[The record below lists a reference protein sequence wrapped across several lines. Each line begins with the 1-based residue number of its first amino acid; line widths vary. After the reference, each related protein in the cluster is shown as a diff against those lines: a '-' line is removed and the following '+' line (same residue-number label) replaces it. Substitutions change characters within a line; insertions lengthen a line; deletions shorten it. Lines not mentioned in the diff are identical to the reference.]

1 MGLLGGFGARLYSGQ
16 SSVDFV
22 GRRRTWYVLSA
33 IILIVAVGALLI
45 RGLNLG
51 VEFRGGAV
59 YTVPQATCSVIDAR
73 DASADV
79 LGSTP
84 TVTETGAGLLRV
96 QTEALDQATSLR
108 VIEALAVTCDVA
120 EEAISVQ
127 LVGPSWGQEITSKA
141 IQALIV
147 FLVLVTIFLSIYF
160 EWRMAVAALVALA
173 HDVLITIGIYALL
186 GLQVTPATVIGVL
199 TILGY
204 SLYDTVVVF
213 DKVKEDTRGITAQSM
228 ATYGEAANRA
238 VNQVLIRSIN
248 TSITS
253 LLPVLAII
261 IVGAGILGAGT
272 LLDLAVAL
280 AIGMAAGTYSS
291 IFVATPVL
299 VDLKERQ
306 PEIKSLAVRVHARRA
321 GQARERQGG
330 QPGSGS
336 AGHGDGVATVAD
348 NADDGGNGPGST
360 DGEGAGIDLGDTTII
375 AGPRTQRRRQPR
387 SKRSGPK

>member
-1 MGLLGGFGARLYSGQ
+1 MGLLGGFGARLYTGE
-16 SSVDFV
+16 SSIDFV
-22 GRRRTWYVLSA
+22 GRRRTWYIVSA
-33 IILIVAVGALLI
+33 VILIVAIGALLI

-59 YTVPQATCSVIDAR
+59 YTVPQASCSVIDAR
-73 DASADV
+73 DTTAGV

-108 VIEALAVTCDVA
+108 VIEALATTCGVT

-141 IQALIV
+141 IQALLV

-228 ATYGEAANRA
+228 MTYGDAANKA

-248 TSITS
+248 TSVTS
-253 LLPVLAII
+253 LLPVVAII

-291 IFVATPVL
+291 IFIATPVL

-321 GQARERQGG
+321 GQARERQSRATTPPSSGRGKEGG
-330 QPGSGS
+330 ESV
-336 AGHGDGVATVAD
+336 DGVEG
-348 NADDGGNGPGST
+348 DDT
-360 DGEGAGIDLGDTTII
+360 GEVSESGVDLGDSTII
-375 AGPRTQRRRQPR
+375 AGPRTQPRRQPR
-387 SKRSGPK
+387 SKRGGPK

>member
-22 GRRRTWYVLSA
+22 GRRRTWYVMSA
-33 IILIVAVGALLI
+33 IILIIAIAALLI

-59 YTVPQATCSVIDAR
+59 YTLPQSSCSVIDAR
-73 DASADV
+73 EATAAI

-96 QTEALDQATSLR
+96 QTEALEQPTSLR
-108 VIEALAVTCDVA
+108 VIDALSTTCGVSTD
-120 EEAISVQ
+120 AISVQ

-141 IQALIV
+141 LQALVV

-173 HDVLITIGIYALL
+173 HDVVITVGLFALL

-228 ATYGEAANRA
+228 RTFGEAANRA

-261 IVGAGILGAGT
+261 VIGAGILGAGT

-291 IFVATPVL
+291 IFIATPVL

-321 GQARERQGG
+321 GQAREQKSSPATGESVEG
-330 QPGSGS
+330 EPEAAQPN
-336 AGHGDGVATVAD
+336 VELT
-348 NADDGGNGPGST
+348 
-360 DGEGAGIDLGDTTII
+360 DTTII
-375 AGPRTQRRRQPR
+375 AGPRTQPRRQPK

>member
-16 SSVDFV
+16 SQINFV
-22 GRRRTWYVLSA
+22 GRRRTWYILSA
-33 IILIVAVGALLI
+33 VILIVAIAALLI

-59 YTVPQATCSVIDAR
+59 YTVPSATCSVIDAR
-73 DASADV
+73 EATADV
-79 LGSTP
+79 IGADP

-96 QTEALDQATSLR
+96 QTGALDQTTSLQ
-108 VIEALAVTCDVA
+108 VIEALSSTCGVS

-127 LVGPSWGQEITSKA
+127 LVGPTWGQEITSKA
-141 IQALIV
+141 IQALLV

-160 EWRMAVAALVALA
+160 EWRMAAAALVALA
-173 HDVLITIGIYALL
+173 HDVVITVGIYALV

-228 ATYGEAANRA
+228 VTYGEAANKS
-238 VNQVLIRSIN
+238 VNRMLVRSIN

-261 IVGAGILGAGT
+261 VVGAGLLGAGT

-291 IFVATPVL
+291 IFIATPFL
-299 VDLKERQ
+299 VQLKERQ
-306 PEIKSLAVRVHARRA
+306 PDIKSLAVRVHARRA
-321 GQARERQGG
+321 GQARAERGG
-330 QPGSGS
+330 TSRTAADGGEGDDAGAEGDDSTETPGS
-336 AGHGDGVATVAD
+336 
-348 NADDGGNGPGST
+348 
-360 DGEGAGIDLGDTTII
+360 ELGDTTII
-375 AGPRTQRRRQPR
+375 AGPRSQPRRQPR
-387 SKRSGPK
+387 SKRAGPK

>member
-1 MGLLGGFGARLYSGQ
+1 
-16 SSVDFV
+16 
-22 GRRRTWYVLSA
+22 
-33 IILIVAVGALLI
+33 
-45 RGLNLG
+45 
-51 VEFRGGAV
+51 
-59 YTVPQATCSVIDAR
+59 
-73 DASADV
+73 
-79 LGSTP
+79 
-84 TVTETGAGLLRV
+84 V
-96 QTEALDQATSLR
+96 QTEALDQPTSLR
-108 VIEALAVTCDVA
+108 VIEALATTCGVT

-141 IQALIV
+141 LQALLV

-228 ATYGEAANRA
+228 MTYGDAANKA

-253 LLPVLAII
+253 LLPVVAII

-291 IFVATPVL
+291 IFIATPVL
-299 VDLKERQ
+299 VGLKERQ

-321 GQARERQGG
+321 GQARERQSRSTTPPSSVGG
-330 QPGSGS
+330 SEGGD
-336 AGHGDGVATVAD
+336 AVDGVEG
-348 NADDGGNGPGST
+348 DDA
-360 DGEGAGIDLGDTTII
+360 GELSESGVDLGDTTII

>member
-16 SSVDFV
+16 SSINFV
-22 GRRRTWYVLSA
+22 GRRRTWYIMSA
-33 IILIVAVGALLI
+33 VILVVAIAALLI

-51 VEFRGGAV
+51 VEFKGGAV
-59 YTVPQATCSVIDAR
+59 YTVTNPTCSVIDAR
-73 DASADV
+73 ESTADV

-84 TVTETGAGLLRV
+84 TVTETGAGLIRV
-96 QTEALDQATSLR
+96 QTEPLDQATSLQ
-108 VIEALAVTCDVA
+108 VIDALSQTCGVSAEAV
-120 EEAISVQ
+120 SVQ
-127 LVGPSWGQEITSKA
+127 LVGPTWGQEITSKA
-141 IQALIV
+141 LQALVV

-160 EWRMAVAALVALA
+160 EWRMAAAALVALA
-173 HDVLITIGIYALL
+173 HDVVITVGIYALV

-228 ATYGEAANRA
+228 LTYGEVANRS
-238 VNQVLIRSIN
+238 VNQMLIRSIN

-261 IVGAGILGAGT
+261 VVGAGLLGAGT

-291 IFVATPVL
+291 IFIATPFL
-299 VDLKERQ
+299 VQLKERE
-306 PEIKSLAVRVHARRA
+306 PDIKSLAVRVHARRA
-321 GQARERQGG
+321 GQAR
-330 QPGSGS
+330 S
-336 AGHGDGVATVAD
+336 AKSRPEG
-348 NADDGGNGPGST
+348 DDGEDEGS
-360 DGEGAGIDLGDTTII
+360 DEDASPSAPSAPALSDETTII
-375 AGPRTQRRRQPR
+375 AGPRTQPRRQPR
-387 SKRSGPK
+387 AKRNGPK

>member
-1 MGLLGGFGARLYSGQ
+1 MGLFGGFGARLYSGQ

-22 GRRRTWYVLSA
+22 GRRRTWYIISA
-33 IILIVAVGALLI
+33 VILLVAIGALAF

-51 VEFRGGAV
+51 VEFKGGAV
-59 YTVPQATCSVIDAR
+59 YTVPQPTCSVIEAR
-73 DASADV
+73 EASGAV
-79 LGSTP
+79 IGSAP

-96 QTEALDQATSLR
+96 QTEPLDQATSLQ
-108 VIEALAVTCDVA
+108 VIDALASTCGVDQA
-120 EEAISVQ
+120 SISVQ
-127 LVGPSWGQEITSKA
+127 LVGPTWGQEITSKA
-141 IQALIV
+141 IQALLV
-147 FLVLVTIFLSIYF
+147 FLVLVMIFLSIYF

-186 GLQVTPATVIGVL
+186 GLEVTPATVIGIL

-228 ATYGEAANRA
+228 LTYGEAANKA
-238 VNQVLIRSIN
+238 VNQVLVRSVN

-261 IVGAGILGAGT
+261 VVGAGLLGAGT

-291 IFVATPVL
+291 IFIATPFL
-299 VDLKERQ
+299 VQLKERQ
-306 PEIKSLAVRVHARRA
+306 PDMKSLALRVHARRA
-321 GQARERQGG
+321 GQARAAKGTGG
-330 QPGSGS
+330 GTGSEPGDD
-336 AGHGDGVATVAD
+336 GDGDGAD
-348 NADDGGNGPGST
+348 GPNDGGTANSGPEL
-360 DGEGAGIDLGDTTII
+360 GETTLI
-375 AGPRTQRRRQPR
+375 AGPRSQPRRQPR
-387 SKRSGPK
+387 SKRNGPK

>member
-16 SSVDFV
+16 SQINFV
-22 GRRRTWYVLSA
+22 GRRRTWYIVSA
-33 IILIVAVGALLI
+33 VILIIAVAALLI

-59 YTVPQATCSVIDAR
+59 YTVPSSSCSVIDAR
-73 DASADV
+73 EATAGV

-96 QTEALDQATSLR
+96 QTEALDQATSLQ
-108 VIEALAVTCDVA
+108 VIDALSTTCGVS
-120 EEAISVQ
+120 EESISVQ
-127 LVGPSWGQEITSKA
+127 LVGPTWGQEITSKA
-141 IQALIV
+141 IQALLV

-173 HDVLITIGIYALL
+173 HDVVITVGIYALV

-228 ATYGEAANRA
+228 ITYGEAANKS
-238 VNQVLIRSIN
+238 VNRMLVRSIN

-261 IVGAGILGAGT
+261 VVGAGLLGAGT

-291 IFVATPVL
+291 IFIATPFL
-299 VDLKERQ
+299 VQLKERQ
-306 PEIKSLAVRVHARRA
+306 PDIKSLAVRVHARRA
-321 GQARERQGG
+321 GQARSERGAGRRATTMVAEGDDQGDE
-330 QPGSGS
+330 S
-336 AGHGDGVATVAD
+336 
-348 NADDGGNGPGST
+348 DDGEEVES
-360 DGEGAGIDLGDTTII
+360 DSADLGDTTII
-375 AGPRTQRRRQPR
+375 AGPRTQPRRQPR